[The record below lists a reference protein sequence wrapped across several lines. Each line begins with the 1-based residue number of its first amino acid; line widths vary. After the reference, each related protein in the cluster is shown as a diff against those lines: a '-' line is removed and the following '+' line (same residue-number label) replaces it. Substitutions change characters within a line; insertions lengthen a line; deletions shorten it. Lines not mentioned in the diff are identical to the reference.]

1 MCARVDIG
9 VTESPTKIILKIQ
22 IANKKKKKTQFGS
35 DIFYII
41 AIIIKVGVRIPF
53 SVGNFQFVGRAEKPM
68 FFLGGGITSK
78 LARQ

>member
-1 MCARVDIG
+1 MLCARVDIG
-9 VTESPTKIILKIQ
+9 VTESPTKIILKI
-22 IANKKKKKTQFGS
+22 ANKKKKKTQFGS
-35 DIFYII
+35 DIFYI
-41 AIIIKVGVRIPF
+41 AIIKVGVRIPF

>member
-1 MCARVDIG
+1 MLCARVDIG
-9 VTESPTKIILKIQ
+9 VTESPTKIILK

-53 SVGNFQFVGRAEKPM
+53 SVGNFQFFGRAEKPM

>member
-1 MCARVDIG
+1 MLCARVDIG
-9 VTESPTKIILKIQ
+9 VTESPTKIILK

>member
-9 VTESPTKIILKIQ
+9 VTESPTKIILKI
-22 IANKKKKKTQFGS
+22 ANKKKKKTQFGS
-35 DIFYII
+35 DIFYI
-41 AIIIKVGVRIPF
+41 AIIKVGVRIPF

>member
-9 VTESPTKIILKIQ
+9 VTESPTKIILK

-68 FFLGGGITSK
+68 FFFGGGITSK

>member
-9 VTESPTKIILKIQ
+9 VTESPTKIILKI
-22 IANKKKKKTQFGS
+22 ANKKKKKTQFGS
-35 DIFYII
+35 DIFYI

-68 FFLGGGITSK
+68 FFLGGG
-78 LARQ
+78 